1 MRVWPLLG
9 LFRSPT
15 GLGRRQDRS
24 WRRPGQ
30 TRPESTSLS
39 RRISPRLYLRVL
51 VQMLPARVV
60 PVNPHAQPRTSSGA
74 RALLQ
79 WPMRAH
85 AFFSRNAHYALS
97 KYFLVAARR
106 VEGALSHGRT
116 APALYTRRFFYGLSS
131 RQQKRGPRR
140 RQGSAPAV
148 VFATDGGSGRAA
160 DSKKCRD
167 GQTVGRLP
175 RLRARTA
182 RRSARGDPRTATR
195 AGGQRLGGRRCR

>member
-1 MRVWPLLG
+1 MP
-9 LFRSPT
+9 
-15 GLGRRQDRS
+15 
-24 WRRPGQ
+24 RPITARIDLPIAPNLTTPVFACPRANAAG
-30 TRPESTSLS
+30 TRGACE
-39 RRISPRLYLRVL
+39 SPRTTSYVVGCKSLAA
-51 VQMLPARVV
+51 MADAR
-60 PVNPHAQPRTSSGA
+60 T
-74 RALLQ
+74 RA
-79 WPMRAH
+79 
-85 AFFSRNAHYALS
+85 FSRNAHCALS
-97 KYFLVAARR
+97 NYYLVAARR

-140 RQGSAPAV
+140 RQGSAPTA

-160 DSKKCRD
+160 DSKKCRL
-167 GQTVGRLP
+167 GRRP